1 MGLSKVLVCPLH
13 GDFEEQW
20 PTKVREH
27 TSPNPLPY
35 RPCAVKTGDSHLGF
49 VQSHTQTLIHFHH
62 RRMNEQL
69 INDRIKLEDIK
80 NQMSAITKVA
90 REYAEATPEQ
100 RAKVNSA
107 DVQAV
112 MDKYNQLKLD
122 KAALEQSVVAQEM
135 EIQKQAAE
143 QAAKQIVNTRGTG
156 RRYGG

>member
-1 MGLSKVLVCPLH
+1 
-13 GDFEEQW
+13 
-20 PTKVREH
+20 
-27 TSPNPLPY
+27 
-35 RPCAVKTGDSHLGF
+35 
-49 VQSHTQTLIHFHH
+49 
-62 RRMNEQL
+62 MNEQL